1 MLQVV
6 GAAKIRKK
14 NEGERAIACSPFLV
28 LQAVTISSGTL
39 TMRPARTV
47 NVATRMKR
55 RRRVRS
61 PLQSYVIL
69 PSPWDK
75 EVVPA
80 KPGSTGMTQFAC
92 VRLDRMRNL

>member
-1 MLQVV
+1 MREKTKASVLVH
-6 GAAKIRKK
+6 R
-14 NEGERAIACSPFLV
+14 SPFLV

-39 TMRPARTV
+39 TMRPTRTV
-47 NVATRMKR
+47 TVATRMKR

-80 KPGSTGMTQFAC
+80 KAGSTEMTRFAC
-92 VRLDRMRNL
+92 AKLDKISSL

>member
-1 MLQVV
+1 MPQPV
-6 GAAKIRKK
+6 GTAKIRKK
-14 NEGERAIACSPFLV
+14 NNEGERAVACSPFFV
-28 LQAVTISSGTL
+28 LQAVTINSGTL
-39 TMRPARTV
+39 TMRPASTV
-47 NVATRMKR
+47 YVAKRIKR

-80 KPGSTGMTQFAC
+80 NRVQQQ
-92 VRLDRMRNL
+92 